1 MKKTWLIMLC
11 LLLVAGT
18 AIFAGGKQEE
28 KEAASTST
36 ESSSS
41 AEESSGDGL
50 KDVTIGLAWNVKDDA
65 LIVAWEDYM
74 VAYSKEHGPE
84 NGLNIDWIINVADRD
99 PSRQNANIED
109 LIVQNVDLIITRAE
123 DGATIG
129 SAIKSA
135 RDAGIPV
142 ITFDRESKTF
152 KPNAHVGGD
161 GFGMS
166 YEGAKAFAKLLKEKG
181 VYGKVIELHGDMK
194 DQNAIDFH
202 DGWAKAE
209 EEFGQWETIVTIPTE
224 WKPEKYESGLTNAL
238 QSHPEANAIYI
249 HSDFAMDAVRAALVK
264 AGRWKKTGEEGHMWT
279 YSNVAA
285 TAALPAIREG
295 YIDVTGV
302 WDAYYHAL
310 ECVKVAV
317 RILNG
322 EEMDNEMFKVPGR
335 VVTPDTVESMDK
347 LWSRD
352 YAE

>member
-1 MKKTWLIMLC
+1 MKKILFLIICVFLITGM
-11 LLLVAGT
+11 A
-18 AIFAGGKQEE
+18 AFAGGKQEE
-28 KEAASTST
+28 TAGA
-36 ESSSS
+36 
-41 AEESSGDGL
+41 AEESAETAGDGL
-50 KDVTIGLAWNVKDDA
+50 REVTVGLSWNVKDDA

-74 VAYSKEHGPE
+74 VAYSEEHGRE
-84 NGLNIDWIINVADRD
+84 NGLDINWIINVADRD

-109 LIVQNVDLIITRAE
+109 LIVQDVDLIITRAE

-129 SAIKSA
+129 SAVKAA

-142 ITFDRESKTF
+142 ITFDRESKTH

-161 GFGMS
+161 GFGMA
-166 YEGAKAFAKLLKEKG
+166 YEGGKAFAEFLEEKG
-181 VYGKVIELHGDMK
+181 VFGKVIELHGDMK

-209 EEFGQWETIVTIPTE
+209 EEFEQWETIVTIPTE

-249 HSDFAMDAVRAALVK
+249 HSDFAMDAVRAALEK
-264 AGRWKKTGEEGHMWT
+264 AGKWKKSGEPGHMWT

-285 TAALPAIREG
+285 TAALPAIEEG

-302 WDAYYHAL
+302 WDAYYHARKAV
-310 ECVKVAV
+310 EVMV

-322 EEMDNEMFKVPGR
+322 EKMDDEMFKVPGR
-335 VVTPDTVESMDK
+335 VVTPETVNTLEN

-352 YAE
+352 YAN